1 MESTVTDAQLGAS
14 AVRSLMI
21 KGLRRAMLGPEL
33 TDVTWPGVD
42 IALKN
47 IDDPSFVAE
56 PFPVGPWCDQHG
68 SEVIHR
74 DPRLVY
80 SIGVLH
86 PVGQAD
92 QQYQPPPLDMEG
104 DEEPDPIDEPLPGAD
119 DETGTEAESLDPFV
133 NFSKFTSPRSLG
145 FTFRAPE
152 SSDPLVIHVSGA
164 WYEKRTIVATNATW
178 WVRHVIDT
186 SVSLPLARREQQFQP
201 EGSPLTLTV
210 GRTTRSHDDGLLTTV
225 WLRNDSRAAQADNE
239 SSFILFQAKM
249 SIETPALAPLNSR
262 TVSEPDSLDLL
273 YSSAPL
279 LVTGHGC
286 DVTVENVS
294 DRLLRVTTETMP
306 VVELQPLTP
315 NVKDSSNNSLAIG
328 MQDLADFNERATTG
342 VEHLIRCY
350 REWISDRRAEIKN
363 LDPSFH
369 ELAQKHLL
377 ACEEFLSDIET
388 GWRLATTKDDVRKC
402 LTLASRAMNQQ
413 RRAYGA
419 PLRRVVAG
427 DGDRYSVEG
436 SSPHATQT
444 SQNFWRPFQ
453 IAFVLAMIPRF
464 VDRRS
469 ADNDLSGKDWVNVI
483 WMPTGGGKTEA
494 YLGLASFVILWER
507 AHITRLG
514 RGDTSSMKVFMRYTY
529 RLLTVQ
535 QVSRAASLI
544 CALELIRRN
553 DIETFGSKELRIG
566 AWLGSKVTPNSRS
579 DAVKQLNKLLNET
592 RFGERKNFLL
602 SRCPWC
608 GTSMTDTGGKVIG
621 YRSVVVS
628 NATRVLAFCPDTNC
642 EFHIRDV
649 KIGKGPVI
657 QVGLPFL
664 EVDEDIYKGPP
675 DFLVGTID
683 KTARIPWNPDTQSL
697 FGLNANVSD
706 AHPNKR
712 RAEPPA
718 LFIQDELHLIAGP
731 LGSIDGVFE
740 ILIEELCK
748 QSGGRSPVYIA
759 ATATTKNFEAQAQSL
774 YRRPARLIPP
784 PGLSIDDSF
793 FAKRDDETPG
803 KVYVG
808 VCATGSMSGL
818 DTQTTALGS
827 LAYHAATLG
836 SGRLGANTDPWWSN
850 VVFFSSRRALGL
862 LSAAASTSLGQRI
875 KLFRALSGRRSGPM
889 KDGGPADGY
898 ADRGLRRNRE
908 LTATSSDDINK
919 VLEDLSLRLPHRDTI
934 DLCMATSMIEVGLD
948 VSRLGLMTVISQ
960 PKTASQYI
968 QATGRVGRDSSAPGL
983 VVTVLKSTTPRDLA
997 HYEGFSHWHR
1007 RMYASVESASVTP
1020 FTRAA
1025 LERSLPSYMAGMLR
1039 MLTVGGSVRASLSRW
1054 NEAVDRLLTHIPA
1067 HLVDET
1073 KNVYE
1078 VAQDLLSLAI
1088 SEQAASYDWDK
1099 HCGENEPLMFEAGE
1113 EIPPDRIGT
1122 PLWRAMSSMRSVDAD
1137 SLVLPKEHGPTGD
1150 GTPDSG
1156 SGPKGDGVS
1165 PDPAPTADEDDF

>member
-1 MESTVTDAQLGAS
+1 MGNTVTDVQLKPS
-14 AVRSLMI
+14 EVRSLMI
-21 KGLRRAMLGPEL
+21 KGLRRAMLGPEH
-33 TDVTWPGVD
+33 TDVVWPGVD
-42 IALKN
+42 LALKN

-68 SEVIHR
+68 NEVIHR

-92 QQYQPPPLDMEG
+92 QQFQPPPLDMEG

-119 DETGTEAESLDPFV
+119 DETGAEAENLDPFV
-133 NFSKFTSPRSLG
+133 NFSKFTPPRSLG
-145 FTFRAPE
+145 FTCRAPE
-152 SSDPLVIHVSGA
+152 SIDPLVIHVSGA
-164 WYEKRTIVATNATW
+164 WYEKRTTVATNATW
-178 WVRHVIDT
+178 WVRHVVDT
-186 SVSLPLARREQQFQP
+186 SVTLPPAQREQQFQP
-201 EGSPLTLTV
+201 EGSPLLLTV
-210 GRTTRSHDDGLLTTV
+210 GRTTRSYDGGLLTTV
-225 WLRNDSRAAQADNE
+225 WLRNDSRAAQAGHE

-294 DRLLRVTTETMP
+294 DRLVRVTTETMP

-315 NVKDSSNNSLAIG
+315 NVRDASNNSLAIG
-328 MQDLADFNERATTG
+328 MQDLADFSERATQG
-342 VEHLIRCY
+342 VEHLIDCY
-350 REWISDRRAEIKN
+350 REWISERRAEIKN
-363 LDPSFH
+363 LDPSFQ
-369 ELAQKHLL
+369 ELAQTHLL
-377 ACEEFLSDIET
+377 ACGEFLSDIET
-388 GWRLATTKDDVRKC
+388 GWRLTKTNADVRKC

-469 ADNDLSGKDWVNVI
+469 ADIELRGKDWVNVI

-514 RGDTSSMKVFMRYTY
+514 RGNTPSMKVFMRYTY

-553 DIETFGSKELRIG
+553 DVETFGSKELRIG

-579 DAVKQLNKLLNET
+579 EAVKQLKKLNEA
-592 RFGERKNFLL
+592 RGGERKNFLL

-608 GTSMTDTGGKVIG
+608 GTSMSDTNGKVIG
-621 YRSVVVS
+621 YKAIAVGDG
-628 NATRVLAFCPDTNC
+628 ARVLAYCPDATC
-642 EFHIRDV
+642 DFHIRDTNT
-649 KIGKGPVI
+649 GKGSVI

-664 EVDEDIYKGPP
+664 EVDEDIYIGPP

-683 KTARIPWNPDTQSL
+683 KTARIPWNPDAQSL
-697 FGLNANVSD
+697 FGLNAKVGD
-706 AHPNKR
+706 KDPGKR

-748 QSGGRSPVYIA
+748 QSGGRPPVYIA

-919 VLEDLSLRLPHRDTI
+919 VLEDLSLGLPDRDTI

-983 VVTVLKSTTPRDLA
+983 VVAVLKSTTPRDLA

-1039 MLTVGGSVRASLSRW
+1039 MLTAGCEVEESLSRW
-1054 NEAVDRLLTHIPA
+1054 SEAVDRLLSHIPA
-1067 HLVDET
+1067 HLTDET
-1073 KNVYE
+1073 KNVRD
-1078 VAQDLLSLAI
+1078 VAHDLLSLA
-1088 SEQAASYDWDK
+1088 SSNQAASYDWDK
-1099 HCGENEPLMFEAGE
+1099 YCGKDEPLMFEAGE
-1113 EIPPDRIGT
+1113 EIPPHRIGT
-1122 PLWRAMSSMRSVDAD
+1122 PLWRVMSSMRSVDAD
-1137 SLVLPKEHGPTGD
+1137 SLVLPKEPGPGGDGTTDSGSGPTGD
-1150 GTPDSG
+1150 GEP
-1156 SGPKGDGVS
+1156 SGP
-1165 PDPAPTADEDDF
+1165 DPTSDEVDF